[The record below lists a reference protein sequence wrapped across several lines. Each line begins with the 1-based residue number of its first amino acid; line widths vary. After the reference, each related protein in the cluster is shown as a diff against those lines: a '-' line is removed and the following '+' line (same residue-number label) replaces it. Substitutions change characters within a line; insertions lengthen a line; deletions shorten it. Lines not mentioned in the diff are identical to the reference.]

1 MVELKRLALLH
12 RYSLDFAGL
21 MKCPYMCPW
30 EVIFH
35 RRMSSLT
42 TGMLPRIVHAW
53 SVLNQS
59 LSSTGLYS
67 SNFFNNPLSPFPIF
81 TGWKQ
86 RFQWHLPLHC
96 RENRRSTM
104 IEIAPNLPNAMF
116 SLGTLLH
123 CMHLSLWMVSFHECI
138 LYTPRTCI
146 FNE

>member
-1 MVELKRLALLH
+1 
-12 RYSLDFAGL
+12 
-21 MKCPYMCPW
+21 MCPW

-42 TGMLPRIVHAW
+42 TGMLHRIVHAL

-67 SNFFNNPLSPFPIF
+67 SNSVMCFFFFNNPLPPFLSV
-81 TGWKQ
+81 WKR

-116 SLGTLLH
+116 SLGLLLH
-123 CMHLSLWMVSFHECI
+123 CMHLYLLLVSFHECI
-138 LYTPRTCI
+138 LYTPHISSMTNTMVNSGCFQ
-146 FNE
+146 FNVAKKMQN